1 MTDVEAQIARE
12 TDDTKLADLKT
23 LKTNITA
30 WVSGNATQ
38 YSKDKLFENSEEGSP
53 IGLYVGLIL
62 TAVMVIGALIMIQ
75 KKKADEYAM
84 LEEGGEAEDVYLRY
98 VDSDLCG

>member
-1 MTDVEAQIARE
+1 MADVEAQIARE

-23 LKTNITA
+23 LKTSISG
-30 WVSGNATQ
+30 WVSGNATE
-38 YSKDKLFENSEEGSP
+38 YSKDVLLEKEEEGSP

-62 TAVMVIGALIMIQ
+62 TAIMVIGALVMIQ

-84 LEEGGEAEDVYLRY
+84 LEEGGEAEDAY
-98 VDSDLCG
+98 